1 MPNFASSNS
10 ALAGLYAIPSGL
22 SHSLLEWFA
31 IYTTA
36 RHEKRVAE
44 QLSVRRIETFLPLYG
59 SVRSWKNGCKVK
71 VELPLFP
78 CYVFV
83 RLSRQ
88 DKTRALQIP
97 GVLSFVG
104 VAGRPAALAESEID
118 ALRSGI
124 QALNCEPHPYLVVG
138 ERARITKGPLAG
150 FEGVLVRKKGALRV
164 VISLNL
170 IMKSI
175 AVEVDAADVE
185 PIRIRVSCPLT
196 T

>member
-1 MPNFASSNS
+1 MSNFVSSDT
-10 ALAGLYAIPSGL
+10 LVRQDAIPSGPP
-22 SHSLLEWFA
+22 HSLREWFA
-31 IYTTA
+31 IHTTS
-36 RHEKRVAE
+36 RHEKRIAE
-44 QLSVRRIETFLPLYG
+44 HLSVRRIETFLPLYS

-78 CYVFV
+78 CYLFV

-88 DKTRALQIP
+88 DKSCALQIP

-104 VAGRPAALAESEID
+104 IAGQPAALAESEID

-138 ERARITKGPLAG
+138 ERVRIMHGPLAG
-150 FEGVLVRKKGALRV
+150 IEGVLARKKGALRV

-185 PIRIRVSCPLT
+185 PVGITVSCPPT
-196 T
+196 A

>member
-1 MPNFASSNS
+1 MTNFVRSNS
-10 ALAGLYAIPSGL
+10 TLVHLDAIPSGP
-22 SHSLLEWFA
+22 SHSLREWFA
-31 IYTTA
+31 IHTIS

-44 QLSVRRIETFLPLYG
+44 HLTVRRLETFLPLY
-59 SVRSWKNGCKVK
+59 SSMRRWKNGCRVK

-78 CYVFV
+78 CYLFV

-88 DKTRALQIP
+88 DKSCALQIP

-138 ERARITKGPLAG
+138 ERVRIKKGPLAG
-150 FEGVLVRKKGALRV
+150 FEGILVRKKGALRV

-170 IMKSI
+170 ILRSI
-175 AVEVDAADVE
+175 AIEVDAADVE
-185 PIRIRVSCPLT
+185 PIGIRVTFPST
-196 T
+196 A